1 MMPRQLLSFLF
12 LFFGLPTLSVSQE
25 EAIPEYAMKAAFV
38 YNFMLFTD
46 WPALP
51 NNTLQICTME
61 SDQLKRELEQYTKN
75 QPHGAKLVITKISHL
90 AAIKECQALF
100 LSEEDRQRIPTI
112 LPSVKGSPVLTVT
125 DVQGLV
131 GKGAIIGMSIENR
144 HIIFE
149 VDSITAKKSGLHL
162 SSKLLNLAKTVY

>member
-1 MMPRQLLSFLF
+1 MTPRQLLSFLF
-12 LFFGLPTLSVSQE
+12 LFFCLPTLSASKE

-38 YNFMLFTD
+38 YNFILFTD

-61 SDQLKRELEQYTKN
+61 SDQIKRELEQYTKN
-75 QPHGAKLVITKISHL
+75 QPHGAKLIITKISNL
-90 AAIKECQALF
+90 ATIQECQILF

-112 LPSVKGSPVLTVT
+112 LSSVDGTPVLTVT

-131 GKGAIIGMSIENR
+131 GKGAIIGMSIKNH

-149 VDSITAKKSGLHL
+149 IDSITAKKSRLHL

>member
-1 MMPRQLLSFLF
+1 MPRQLLPLLF
-12 LFFGLPTLSVSQE
+12 LFFCLPTQSANQE
-25 EAIPEYAMKAAFV
+25 DPIPEYAMKAAFV

-75 QPHGAKLVITKISHL
+75 QPHGAKLIITKISNL
-90 AAIKECQALF
+90 AKIQECQILF
-100 LSEEDRQRIPTI
+100 LSEEDLKHIPTI
-112 LPSVKGSPVLTVT
+112 LPSVEGSPVLTVT

-131 GKGAIIGMSIENR
+131 GKGAIIGMSIKNR

-149 VDSITAKKSGLHL
+149 VDSITAKKSRLHL